1 MDSLTQILL
10 GAAIGHA
17 VIGQKEGK
25 KGAIWGAILGM
36 LPDLDMLPFLW
47 VDSVSSLSIHRSASH
62 SFVIAILVVPILGT
76 VLRRIHS
83 KGKATKQEWVIF
95 VALIFATHIFID
107 LLTVYG
113 TQVLWPISNYAFSFD
128 SIFIIDPLY
137 TIPLALGLLFSLK
150 AKANSITR
158 FRANAIG
165 LIISSIY
172 LTWGMG
178 TKLHVHSSFRQGMAS
193 KGLLVEQLMTAPT
206 PFNSVL
212 WMGLGNQGDSLY
224 ASVYSIL
231 DKRPPTSFI
240 SIPRNTHLLDGHRGD
255 RAVDA
260 LLWFTKGWYSV
271 EEKDDMLIISDHRFG
286 RSDIWLGGSGE
297 AMFQWELIPDDDN
310 SYSTFRMIN
319 SFPEDPLKDLADMY
333 GRATRDLQP

>member
-47 VDSVSSLSIHRSASH
+47 VDSVSSLAIHRSASH

-178 TKLHVHSSFRQGMAS
+178 TKLHVHSSFRQGMA
-193 KGLLVEQLMTAPT
+193 
-206 PFNSVL
+206 
-212 WMGLGNQGDSLY
+212 
-224 ASVYSIL
+224 
-231 DKRPPTSFI
+231 
-240 SIPRNTHLLDGHRGD
+240 
-255 RAVDA
+255 
-260 LLWFTKGWYSV
+260 
-271 EEKDDMLIISDHRFG
+271 
-286 RSDIWLGGSGE
+286 
-297 AMFQWELIPDDDN
+297 
-310 SYSTFRMIN
+310 
-319 SFPEDPLKDLADMY
+319 
-333 GRATRDLQP
+333 